1 MDHKNLTYFTTT
13 KELNKQQTQWSE
25 FLSKFNFQIIYRKGK
40 ENRRAD
46 ALSRR
51 PDYKENKPTIPS
63 QLLTNTEDGYLELT
77 TRELNLMYRIDSD
90 DEWLSK
96 IRKAYK
102 GFKVPP
108 IVIKGQDF
116 YLFNNRIYIPLD
128 L

>member
-1 MDHKNLTYFTTT
+1 MDEPMPSADGLIT
-13 KELNKQQTQWSE
+13 KKMNQPSQ
-25 FLSKFNFQIIYRKGK
+25 
-40 ENRRAD
+40 
-46 ALSRR
+46 
-51 PDYKENKPTIPS
+51 S

-108 IVIKGQDF
+108 IVTKGQDF